1 MVLPK
6 KEKGSMTQAEGHP
19 EPPHPLQKRKKQLQ
33 SKPNYHHLHLLFPI
47 TFLPLPLLLLHL
59 LYKITIQTLYRLLL
73 LIPTLLYCSLFLS
86 SPSFSSS
93 FFFQFCLNQFLGGT
107 TRTLVEFY
115 AENLNKTQLSIL
127 LNHIFSQ

>member
-93 FFFQFCLNQFLGGT
+93 FFFQFCLNQYWVVQPGL
-107 TRTLVEFY
+107 LS
-115 AENLNKTQLSIL
+115 NLCIKFKQNSIIHL